1 MTNSD
6 PAVRERRERGER
18 GERGGGGGDKEK
30 EGKTETSPLEEAQ
43 AGPVATDDVILATA
57 GYDHTIK
64 FWAADTGVCT
74 RTLQHPDSQVNSL
87 EVAPDGSMLAA
98 GGYQHIRMFDLTSG
112 NLSPVVNFEGISK
125 NVMTVGF
132 QAEGRWMFTGGEDCT
147 ARIWDLK
154 MRNLSCQRIFQANAP
169 VTCACLH
176 PNQQEMV
183 VGDQS
188 GAIHIWNLQ
197 NDQSEPIIPDPKASI
212 QHVAIDP
219 KGHHMAAVNNKGHCY
234 VWALSS
240 GEPKE
245 SSKLVPKN
253 KILAHEGR
261 YSLCCQFSPDSS
273 LLVTTSADHTAK
285 LWRTSDFTLVQE
297 LTCPDQRWVWDA
309 AFTAD
314 SQYLITASSDC
325 VARLWS
331 LKTGEVRQTYTAHQK
346 AITCLAFRDIHH
358 LTDSQVVKE

>member
-6 PAVRERRERGER
+6 PNMRDRRERGDR
-18 GERGGGGGDKEK
+18 DRDRGGEK
-30 EGKTETSPLEEAQ
+30 EAKPESSPVEEAQ
-43 AGPVATDDVILATA
+43 SGPVATDDVILATA

-64 FWAADTGVCT
+64 FWAAHTGVCT

-87 EVAPDGSMLAA
+87 EIAPDGSMLAA
-98 GGYQHIRMFDLTSG
+98 AGYQHIRMFDLTSG
-112 NLSPVVNFEGISK
+112 NLNPVVNFEGISK
-125 NVMTVGF
+125 NVMTIGF
-132 QAEGRWMFTGGEDCT
+132 QDEGRWMYTGGEDCS

-154 MRNLSCQRIFQANAP
+154 MRNQGNLSCQRIFQANAP
-169 VTCACLH
+169 VTCVCLH

-183 VGDQS
+183 VGDLS
-188 GAIHIWNLQ
+188 GVIHIWNLQ

-212 QHVAIDP
+212 QHICIDP
-219 KGHHMAAVNNKGHCY
+219 QGHYMAAVNNRGHCY

-240 GEPKE
+240 GGPKE
-245 SSKLVPKN
+245 STKLHPKN

-297 LTCPDQRWVWDA
+297 VTCPDQRWVWDA

-314 SQYLITASSDC
+314 SQYLITASSDS

-331 LKTGEVRQTYTAHQK
+331 LKTGEVQQTYTAHQK
-346 AITCLAFRDIHH
+346 ALTSLAFRDIHH
-358 LTDSQVVKE
+358 LPSSNVATE